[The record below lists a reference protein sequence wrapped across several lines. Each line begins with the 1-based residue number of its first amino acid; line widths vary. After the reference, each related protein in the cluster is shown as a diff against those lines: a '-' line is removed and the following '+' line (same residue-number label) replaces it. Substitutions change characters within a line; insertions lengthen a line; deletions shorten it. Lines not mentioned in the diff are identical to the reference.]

1 MSALAAL
8 AEGLGGAQ
16 GGVAAGIVVI
26 PLEIVV
32 FRQGADPTGK
42 ATITGVAREIW
53 QQSGLR
59 GFLPL
64 RVIIA
69 NSIEDIVKKG
79 CYYVLYVGMKRSY
92 EALFGTLAGRYTANM
107 VVAYLTA
114 LINSVPI
121 LPFETLST
129 RTMTD
134 KENQVI
140 RAIGAEGLD
149 RRGPAGSCR
158 LFLGPGLRLGACRN
172 RLVETVKTRKK

>member
-1 MSALAAL
+1 MAGSSSGSGGTGGSGALRAL
-8 AEGLGGAQ
+8 TEGIGGAQ
-16 GGVAAGIVVI
+16 GGVLAGIAVI

-53 QQSGLR
+53 RQNGLR

-64 RVIIA
+64 RVILA

-114 LINSVPI
+114 LINSIPI
-121 LPFETLST
+121 L
-129 RTMTD
+129 
-134 KENQVI
+134 V
-140 RAIGAEGLD
+140 RAF
-149 RRGPAGSCR
+149 S
-158 LFLGPGLRLGACRN
+158 LRLAPAERQLLRLRSPSRRCRPA
-172 RLVETVKTRKK
+172 R